1 MVVYEIR
8 NAERTT
14 RGIINK
20 DMIVIEAKIAA
31 ISRKGPIDVKDC
43 IKLLFKSMILAFS
56 TAEIT
61 LRA

>member
-1 MVVYEIR
+1 
-8 NAERTT
+8 
-14 RGIINK
+14 
-20 DMIVIEAKIAA
+20 MIVIEAKIAA